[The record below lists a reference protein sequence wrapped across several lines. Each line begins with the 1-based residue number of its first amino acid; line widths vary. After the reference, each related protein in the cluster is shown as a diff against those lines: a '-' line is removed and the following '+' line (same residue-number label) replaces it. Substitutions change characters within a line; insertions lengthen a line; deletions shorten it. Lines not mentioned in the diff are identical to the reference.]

1 MGVGV
6 RFILG
11 NMNTVAVN
19 SNTVDVELR
28 LFILRNSLHEI
39 HPAQKFT
46 QTTCKDKLTK
56 HLTITFKKNYYIQRT
71 FLSSSLLVTIKN
83 TMALGE

>member
-28 LFILRNSLHEI
+28 LLILRNSLHEI
-39 HPAQKFT
+39 QPAQKFT

-56 HLTITFKKNYYIQRT
+56 HLTIILKKKLLDT
-71 FLSSSLLVTIKN
+71 KDLPFLKFAGHHKKHNGTW
-83 TMALGE
+83 

>member
-39 HPAQKFT
+39 HPM
-46 QTTCKDKLTK
+46 
-56 HLTITFKKNYYIQRT
+56 HKNLHKPHAKT
-71 FLSSSLLVTIKN
+71 N
-83 TMALGE
+83 

>member
-56 HLTITFKKNYYIQRT
+56 HLTITLKKKT
-71 FLSSSLLVTIKN
+71 TIYK
-83 TMALGE
+83 GPSFPQVC